1 VYRAPQRLLR
11 KPRRVI
17 RSWVG
22 FFPDQTEEGFWSSC
36 FVCTLAISSLAGM
49 CECNMHAALG
59 RRSEPV
65 STSRA
70 LNCWYA
76 ISWLCLP
83 VLSEIRIRPR
93 SLRWQNLVFVVTL
106 LIACRQSAQTRFV
119 GDGSA
124 LDDDGSAL
132 IGDGPAS
139 GRGML
144 ASGCRGLALG
154 DVGFTLG
161 GDGFP
166 WGDVGFVFVFVG
178 SDSFFCTRI
187 RLVSLGSESSQRQ
200 ILVLAQNCL

>member
-1 VYRAPQRLLR
+1 
-11 KPRRVI
+11 
-17 RSWVG
+17 
-22 FFPDQTEEGFWSSC
+22 
-36 FVCTLAISSLAGM
+36 
-49 CECNMHAALG
+49 MHAALG

-132 IGDGPAS
+132 DDDGSALIGDGPAS
-139 GRGML
+139 GHEML
-144 ASGCRGLALG
+144 ASGCHGLALG

-161 GDGFP
+161 GDGFS

-187 RLVSLGSESSQRQ
+187 RLVSLGSGSSQRQ